1 MPKNFIPTPDQIKEK
16 RFMEEQASQN
26 ENEREK
32 ERFEEKTKER
42 VSIHPIEFGL
52 SVTDSKHIK
61 RAYISLSLPLSIHV
75 WEEAGRLLE
84 KAVKR
89 EEERVKE
96 K

>member
-1 MPKNFIPTPDQIKEK
+1 MTKTFTPTPDQIKEK

-26 ENEREK
+26 KNEREK
-32 ERFEEKTKER
+32 ERFEEKTEER
-42 VSIHPIEFGL
+42 VSIHPIEFGW
-52 SVTDSKHIK
+52 SATNPERIK
-61 RAYISLSLPLSIHV
+61 RAYVSLSLPLPLHV